1 MNSIDNLKNASSPY
15 KKEREEK
22 HQAPPLQRRKRRNKS
37 IKLLPLLRGR
47 LGGGKLLN

>member
-15 KKEREEK
+15 KKRE
-22 HQAPPLQRRKRRNKS
+22 RRKASSSSPAKKKK
-37 IKLLPLLRGR
+37 KLLPLLRGR

>member
-15 KKEREEK
+15 KKRE
-22 HQAPPLQRRKRRNKS
+22 RRKRRNKS

>member
-15 KKEREEK
+15 KKRERTK
-22 HQAPPLQRRKRRNKS
+22 ASSSSPQRRKRRNKS
-37 IKLLPLLRGR
+37 IKVLPLLWGR

>member
-22 HQAPPLQRRKRRNKS
+22 EGTKALSSSPC
-37 IKLLPLLRGR
+37 
-47 LGGGKLLN
+47 